1 MFDNKERREAFLE
14 YLRNLSPQI
23 FLLTAGVFF
32 YHIGRI
38 EASGSRY
45 LFLSVS
51 AAAGLFAVIAAV
63 ASAIQFYR
71 KYIGE
76 ATASPV
82 EPGKSAESAGP
93 AAVAEPA
100 TPGGPLSSATPATP
114 SKPGFAVVFIAVYAL
129 VAIAFL
135 VAALSAENLLR

>member
-100 TPGGPLSSATPATP
+100 TPGGPLSSATP